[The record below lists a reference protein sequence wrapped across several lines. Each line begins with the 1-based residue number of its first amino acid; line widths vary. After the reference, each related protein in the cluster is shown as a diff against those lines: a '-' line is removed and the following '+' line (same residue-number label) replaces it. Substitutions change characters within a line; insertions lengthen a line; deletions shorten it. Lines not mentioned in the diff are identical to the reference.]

1 MSDKFKGKIDV
12 GDKGDGGKSDSPAD
26 DVIDKP
32 IGKPVDPPVIEDE
45 IDTTEDSTS
54 IEQDIEP
61 ILPEEIPDEELE
73 PYVFEEEQEIIP
85 KSITNTN
92 DVEEVYSMKLIDDR
106 INEIK
111 SIMDSVND
119 KIQMYQDLIIA
130 MNEEESK
137 PECIDQETYVTEQYT
152 LSAVNRRISEL
163 TDEIQ
168 NVSLKIIDLQ
178 LKLEYCIENN
188 SNYITDNTI
197 EEMYSL
203 TSVDN
208 RLNELR
214 AEITSI
220 ETKLMSYN
228 DMLDKINSEEE
239 YSVDDAL
246 DELI

>member
-32 IGKPVDPPVIEDE
+32 IEKPVDPPVIEDE

-214 AEITSI
+214 AEIISI

>member
-1 MSDKFKGKIDV
+1 MSDKLKGKIDV
-12 GDKGDGGKSDSPAD
+12 GDKGDAGKIDPPVD
-26 DVIDKP
+26 DVIDKS
-32 IGKPVDPPVIEDE
+32 IGKPIDTPPVENE
-45 IDTTEDSTS
+45 IDITEDSTS
-54 IEQDIEP
+54 IKQDIEP
-61 ILPEEIPDEELE
+61 ISPEEIPDEELE
-73 PYVFEEEQEIIP
+73 PYVFEEEKETIS

-92 DVEEVYSMKLIDDR
+92 DMEEVYSIKLIDDR

-111 SIMDSVND
+111 TIMDSVND
-119 KIQMYQDLIIA
+119 KIQMYQDLIIT

-137 PECIDQETYVTEQYT
+137 PECVDQETYVTEQYT
-152 LSAVNRRISEL
+152 LTAVNRRISEL

>member
-26 DVIDKP
+26 DVINKP
-32 IGKPVDPPVIEDE
+32 IEKPVDPPVIEDE

-214 AEITSI
+214 AEIISI